1 MHSLVAEAVPP
12 GVVVVDASGVAV
24 GGIAVGRDKPGLVGG
39 RVEVTKRGA
48 SGAGVSSET
57 LMHELR
63 LRVVIRR
70 SIQILFIWKLYTSI
84 IKLAFVP
91 YRVDGAANTT
101 T

>member
-1 MHSLVAEAVPP
+1 MHSVVAEAVPP
-12 GVVVVDASGVAV
+12 GVVVVDVSGVDV
-24 GGIAVGRDKPGLVGG
+24 GEIAVGRDKPGLVGG

-57 LMHELR
+57 LMQELR

-84 IKLAFVP
+84 IKLAFV
-91 YRVDGAANTT
+91 T
-101 T
+101 